1 MISMSITLEE
11 ALGLKPET
19 TDNPQQS
26 EDEQEYSDF
35 DLKRLVRRKMVFER
49 RAKGDTVEEIVSF
62 CHKNGFPVTQRTIYR
77 DLKSSEVESFTDE
90 LMRLQLRDIALLRGY
105 ALADSSSPD
114 LKALASAIYARANL
128 LRNLVPRTDN
138 PVNVE
143 VNVQQK
149 MMVAF
154 RDNLERII
162 KFSRD

>member
-1 MISMSITLEE
+1 
-11 ALGLKPET
+11 
-19 TDNPQQS
+19 
-26 EDEQEYSDF
+26 
-35 DLKRLVRRKMVFER
+35 
-49 RAKGDTVEEIVSF
+49 
-62 CHKNGFPVTQRTIYR
+62 
-77 DLKSSEVESFTDE
+77 
-90 LMRLQLRDIALLRGY
+90 
-105 ALADSSSPD
+105 
-114 LKALASAIYARANL
+114 L